1 MSKPGA
7 VFTPRLLSFLRALKR
22 NNNREWFQAHRAD
35 YEAHVHGPMIA
46 LVERL
51 APELA
56 RFAPELVASPRVSLY
71 RIYRDTRFSPDK
83 TPYKTHAA
91 AIFPCRGLPKHE
103 GAGLYLE
110 VAPAHVLIA
119 GGIYAP
125 QPPELH
131 AIREHL
137 ARNYRRFR
145 SIVESPVFR
154 RAFGE
159 IEGDRLQR
167 LPRGFPADH
176 PAAEFL
182 KMKQFLVAREYPA
195 TLAASPRFF
204 PELVARFGQMAP
216 LIRFLNE
223 PLLSR
228 TGPLDLGSG
237 EFRG

>member
-1 MSKPGA
+1 M
-7 VFTPRLLSFLRALKR
+7 FTTKTLAFLRALKR
-22 NNNREWFQAHRAD
+22 HNNREWFNARRGE
-35 YEAHVHGPMIA
+35 YEAHVRGPMIA

-56 RFAPELVASPRVSLY
+56 RFAPELVASPRISLY
-71 RIYRDTRFSPDK
+71 RIYRDTRFSLDK

-119 GGIYAP
+119 GGIYMP

-137 ARNYRRFR
+137 AANFRRFR

-154 RAFGE
+154 RAFDE
-159 IEGDRLQR
+159 IEGDRLR
-167 LPRGFPADH
+167 RPPRGFPADH
-176 PAAEFL
+176 PAAEYL
-182 KMKQFLVAREYPA
+182 RMKQFLVGREYPPAFA
-195 TLAASPRFF
+195 TSPRFYR
-204 PELVARFGQMAP
+204 ELVTRFRQMAP

-223 PLLSR
+223 PLLASA
-228 TGPLDLGSG
+228 PAIDLSAG
-237 EFRG
+237 RLI

>member
-1 MSKPGA
+1 M
-7 VFTPRLLSFLRALKR
+7 FTTKTLSFLRALKR
-22 NNNREWFQAHRAD
+22 NNNREWFQARRPE
-35 YEAHVHGPMIA
+35 YEAHVRGPMIA

-56 RFAPELVASPRVSLY
+56 RFAPELVASPKISLY
-71 RIYRDTRFSPDK
+71 RIHRDTRFSPDK
-83 TPYKTHAA
+83 TPYKTNAA

-110 VAPAHVLIA
+110 IAPAHVLVA

-131 AIREHL
+131 AIREHV
-137 ARNYRRFR
+137 ARDFRRFQ
-145 SIVESPVFR
+145 SIVTSPVFR
-154 RAFGE
+154 KAFGE

-182 KMKQFLVAREYPA
+182 KMKQFLAWREYPA
-195 TLAASPRFF
+195 AFATSPRFF
-204 PELVARFGQMAP
+204 RELVERFQQMAP

-223 PLLSR
+223 PLLAR
-228 TGPLDLGSG
+228 TPPLDLGSG
-237 EFRG
+237 RAR

>member
-1 MSKPGA
+1 M
-7 VFTPRLLSFLRALKR
+7 LSYLRALKR
-22 NNNREWFQAHRAD
+22 NNNREWFQAHRPD
-35 YEAHVHGPMIA
+35 YEAHVHGPLIA

-137 ARNYRRFR
+137 ARNHRRFR

-167 LPRGFPADH
+167 LPRGFPAGH
-176 PAAEFL
+176 PAAQFL
-182 KMKQFLVAREYPA
+182 KMKQFLVGHEYPA
-195 TLAASPRFF
+195 ALSASPRFF
-204 PELVARFGQMAP
+204 TELVTRFGQMAP

-228 TGPLDLGSG
+228 TGPLDLESG
-237 EFRG
+237 EFRR

>member
-1 MSKPGA
+1 
-7 VFTPRLLSFLRALKR
+7 VFTPKMLSFLRALKR

-35 YEAHVHGPMIA
+35 YEAHVRGPMIA

-110 VAPAHVLIA
+110 VAAAHVLIA

-145 SIVESPVFR
+145 SIAESPAFR

-167 LPRGFPADH
+167 LPRGFPAGH

-237 EFRG
+237 DFRG

>member
-1 MSKPGA
+1 M
-7 VFTPRLLSFLRALKR
+7 FTTRTLAFLRALKR
-22 NNNREWFQAHRAD
+22 HNDREWFNARRD
-35 YEAHVHGPMIA
+35 EYEAHVRGPMIA

-56 RFAPELVASPRVSLY
+56 RFAPELVSSPKVSLY
-71 RIYRDTRFSPDK
+71 RIHRDTRFSPDK
-83 TPYKTHAA
+83 TPYKTNVA
-91 AIFPCRGLPKHE
+91 AIFPCRGLPKHA

-119 GGIYAP
+119 GGVYAP

-137 ARNYRRFR
+137 AANFRRFR
-145 SIVESPVFR
+145 SIVESPIFR
-154 RAFGE
+154 RAFDG

-176 PAAEFL
+176 AAAEYL
-182 KMKQFLVAREYPA
+182 KMKQFLVAREYKPEFA
-195 TLAASPRFF
+195 TSPRFYK
-204 PELVARFGQMAP
+204 ELVTRFQQMAP

-223 PLLSR
+223 PLLAR
-228 TGPLDLGSG
+228 APAIDLSAG
-237 EFRG
+237 RPI

>member
-1 MSKPGA
+1 M
-7 VFTPRLLSFLRALKR
+7 FTTKTLAFLRALKR
-22 NNNREWFQAHRAD
+22 HNNREWFNARRGE
-35 YEAHVHGPMIA
+35 YEAHVRGPMIA

-56 RFAPELVASPRVSLY
+56 RFAPELVASPKVSLY

-119 GGIYAP
+119 GGIYMP

-137 ARNYRRFR
+137 AANFKRFR
-145 SIVESPVFR
+145 SIVESPIFR
-154 RAFGE
+154 RAFDE
-159 IEGDRLQR
+159 IEGDRLR
-167 LPRGFPADH
+167 RPPRGFPADH
-176 PAAEFL
+176 PAAEYL
-182 KMKQFLVAREYPA
+182 RMKQFLVGREYPPAFA
-195 TLAASPRFF
+195 TSPRFYR
-204 PELVARFGQMAP
+204 ELVTRFRQMAP

-223 PLLSR
+223 PLLASA
-228 TGPLDLGSG
+228 PAIDLRAG
-237 EFRG
+237 RLI

>member
-1 MSKPGA
+1 M
-7 VFTPRLLSFLRALKR
+7 FTAKTLSFLRALKR
-22 NNNREWFQAHRAD
+22 NNNREWFQARRAD
-35 YEAHVHGPMIA
+35 YETHVRGPMIA

-51 APELA
+51 APEVA
-56 RFAPELVASPRVSLY
+56 RVASELVASPKISLY

-110 VAPAHVLIA
+110 IAPAHVLVA

-131 AIREHL
+131 AIREHV
-137 ARNYRRFR
+137 ARDFRRFR
-145 SIVESPVFR
+145 SIVESPAFR
-154 RAFGE
+154 KAYGE

-167 LPRGFPADH
+167 LPRGFPAGH

-182 KMKQFLVAREYPA
+182 KMKQFLVGREYPA
-195 TLAASPRFF
+195 AFATSPRFF
-204 PELVARFGQMAP
+204 REVVARFQQMAP
-216 LIRFLNE
+216 FIRFLNE
-223 PLLSR
+223 PLLAR
-228 TGPLDLGSG
+228 VPPLDLGSS
-237 EFRG
+237 RAR

>member
-1 MSKPGA
+1 

-110 VAPAHVLIA
+110 VAPAHVLFA

-125 QPPELH
+125 EPPELH

-154 RAFGE
+154 RAFGA

-182 KMKQFLVAREYPA
+182 KMKQFLVGREFPA
-195 TLAASPRFF
+195 ALAASPRFF
-204 PELVARFGQMAP
+204 TELVARFGQMAP